1 MLVEN
6 RFLEMRPASTVVAC
20 TFIGYSRL
28 SICFPLRTPLLLV
41 SFFPLMQHLSIYLST
56 IVFILKYVNSRYT
69 RRIYRNLY
77 HFFFFFIHEVQHKQN
92 LSNSLEIYLSPFSF
106 SFFNSREFEI

>member
-6 RFLEMRPASTVVAC
+6 RFLEMRPASTVVV
-20 TFIGYSRL
+20 FIGYSRL

-69 RRIYRNLY
+69 CRIYRNLY
-77 HFFFFFIHEVQHKQN
+77 HSFFFHEVQHKQN
-92 LSNSLEIYLSPFSF
+92 LSNSLEIYLSPFLSLLA
-106 SFFNSREFEI
+106 

>member
-6 RFLEMRPASTVVAC
+6 RFLEMRPASTVVV
-20 TFIGYSRL
+20 FIGYSRL

-69 RRIYRNLY
+69 CRIYRNLY
-77 HFFFFFIHEVQHKQN
+77 HFFFFHEVQHKQN
-92 LSNSLEIYLSPFSF
+92 LSNSLEIYLSSFSF
-106 SFFNSREFEI
+106 SFFNSREFKI

>member
-6 RFLEMRPASTVVAC
+6 RFLEMRPASTVVV
-20 TFIGYSRL
+20 FIGYSRL

-106 SFFNSREFEI
+106 SFFNSREFKI

>member
-77 HFFFFFIHEVQHKQN
+77 HFFFFIHEHSINK
-92 LSNSLEIYLSPFSF
+92 I
-106 SFFNSREFEI
+106 